1 MFAVEKGVLIAKLAK
16 IRTPNGPL
24 NAYLSSLPAWR
35 QSVCINR
42 PVLVR
47 VDALGFLG
55 VKDQN
60 DVRLPV
66 VKFLAS
72 QRASS
77 IQILVTY
84 FVAVRLVLVHRIS
97 LQHCRPVDYAQE
109 PNAEPASSRRK
120 LLGETGISTIVGL
133 LKGNPRCEPLSS
145 ASRALW
151 SGGSGFAAQGS
162 GRALAPVHLVA
173 PSLCPEKSG
182 PGLCFLPR
190 NFPGWPWNHA

>member
-1 MFAVEKGVLIAKLAK
+1 ML
-16 IRTPNGPL
+16 
-24 NAYLSSLPAWR
+24 
-35 QSVCINR
+35 
-42 PVLVR
+42 
-47 VDALGFLG
+47 VDALGFLNVG
-55 VKDQN
+55 DPN
-60 DVRLPV
+60 EVRLPV

-77 IQILVTY
+77 IHTLVTY
-84 FVAVRLVLVHRIS
+84 FIVVRLVLINRIS
-97 LQHCRPVDYAQE
+97 LQHCRPVDYVQE
-109 PNAEPASSRRK
+109 PNAEPASSHRN
-120 LLGETGISTIVGL
+120 LLGETGMSPIVGL

-151 SGGSGFAAQGS
+151 PGGSAFAAQGS

-190 NFPGWPWNHA
+190 NSPGWPWNPA